1 VTGELAAGNR
11 GELLAN
17 LRRRKIVVQ
26 SVRPKP
32 KEIRLNLPFMDK
44 ITTRDMAVFTRQF
57 ATMIDSGLPLIQCLD
72 ILSRQLGKG
81 PLRGITKRVMQDIE
95 AGSTLSEALAKHDK
109 AFDEL
114 FVSMVSAGEAGGV
127 LDTILLRLSEY
138 IEKIDA
144 LKRKVRSAM
153 TYPVVVMVVAMVAT
167 MFMLIFIIPTF
178 ARMFTD
184 FGAALPTP
192 TRIVLGMSGF
202 VRAWWWV
209 MVAGV
214 AGGLFTLRK
223 CYANPKGRRT
233 LDRFLLRVPVLGDVI
248 RKGAVSRFTRTLG
261 TLISSGVPIL
271 DGLEITART
280 AGNAVVKDAVMDA
293 RTAIREG
300 QTIAMPLRESGV
312 FPPMVTQMIA
322 VGEETGALDDML
334 GKIADFYDEE
344 VDTAVDGLT
353 SIIEPVMIVVMGT
366 MVGGMVMS
374 MYLPIFKMVNV
385 IMAQ

>member
-1 VTGELAAGNR
+1 
-11 GELLAN
+11 
-17 LRRRKIVVQ
+17 
-26 SVRPKP
+26 
-32 KEIRLNLPFMDK
+32 
-44 ITTRDMAVFTRQF
+44 
-57 ATMIDSGLPLIQCLD
+57 
-72 ILSRQLGKG
+72 
-81 PLRGITKRVMQDIE
+81 
-95 AGSTLSEALAKHDK
+95 
-109 AFDEL
+109 
-114 FVSMVSAGEAGGV
+114 
-127 LDTILLRLSEY
+127 
-138 IEKIDA
+138 
-144 LKRKVRSAM
+144 
-153 TYPVVVMVVAMVAT
+153 
-167 MFMLIFIIPTF
+167 
-178 ARMFTD
+178 TD

-223 CYANPKGRRT
+223 RYANPKGRRT

>member
-1 VTGELAAGNR
+1 
-11 GELLAN
+11 
-17 LRRRKIVVQ
+17 
-26 SVRPKP
+26 
-32 KEIRLNLPFMDK
+32 
-44 ITTRDMAVFTRQF
+44 
-57 ATMIDSGLPLIQCLD
+57 
-72 ILSRQLGKG
+72 
-81 PLRGITKRVMQDIE
+81 
-95 AGSTLSEALAKHDK
+95 
-109 AFDEL
+109 
-114 FVSMVSAGEAGGV
+114 
-127 LDTILLRLSEY
+127 
-138 IEKIDA
+138 
-144 LKRKVRSAM
+144 
-153 TYPVVVMVVAMVAT
+153 
-167 MFMLIFIIPTF
+167 
-178 ARMFTD
+178 
-184 FGAALPTP
+184 
-192 TRIVLGMSGF
+192 
-202 VRAWWWV
+202 
-209 MVAGV
+209 
-214 AGGLFTLRK
+214 
-223 CYANPKGRRT
+223 
-233 LDRFLLRVPVLGDVI
+233 VPVLGDVI